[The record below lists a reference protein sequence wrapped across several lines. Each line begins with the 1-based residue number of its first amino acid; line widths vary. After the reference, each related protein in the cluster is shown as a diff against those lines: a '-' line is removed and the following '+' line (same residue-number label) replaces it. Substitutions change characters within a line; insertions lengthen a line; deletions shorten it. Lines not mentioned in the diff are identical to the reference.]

1 MASGSFN
8 LSDNQA
14 YQWAWVY
21 YEESNVNI
29 STNTSTI
36 TVWVYFRRTNNGY
49 TSSGT
54 MNTTVTVDSATQ
66 TESISFSN
74 NGTTDTLLFARAF
87 NNISHNPDGSKS
99 VFISVTAT
107 GNQGFSGSG
116 STTVSLDTIPRQ
128 ATLTAAPDFNDEGN
142 PTISYSNP
150 AGNAVTALDACISF
164 TGATANIAYRAVSKT
179 GSSYTFN
186 LTAAERIKL
195 RQWVTAGS
203 SSREV
208 TFFLR
213 TNIGG
218 TIYYSTIKKTVTII
232 NDTPTLSSTV
242 EITDDLTKEL
252 TGNSNTIIKNVS
264 TVNYAINAA
273 AYKEA
278 AINGQWVLNN
288 GVYKYENT
296 GTFTNLQSGYFLFA
310 ASDNRGRHIRK
321 EITKSFVDYVKLT
334 CNAEVNIALV
344 SEALANITIK
354 IYGNYFNNTFG
365 AITND
370 IALAYRYKT
379 ESGNYGEWVNLTTS
393 LTPTFSGNT
402 YELTVTIENL
412 DYKNAYTIQCAASDK
427 VTYIES
433 AETTIK
439 AVPVFD
445 WGKEDFNFNV
455 PISIQNQPV
464 EDFLI
469 ERDTSGIWTYE
480 KWASGKAVCYGKKN
494 YGTMAT
500 HAWGYLFETDGMN
513 IDFPSGLFIENPQV
527 MHIDFLYGGGIGGF
541 IERGAVVPTKDSIGE
556 FCVARASQLTYSNLT
571 IGFYIVGKWK

>member
-14 YQWAWVY
+14 YQWAWVTY
-21 YEESNVNI
+21 SESAPSIANNDSALTVN
-29 STNTSTI
+29 
-36 TVWVYFRRTNNGY
+36 VYFRRSNNGY

-54 MNTTVTVDSATQ
+54 MSTSVTVDGATKA
-66 TESISFSN
+66 ESKNFSN
-74 NGTTDTLLFARAF
+74 NGTADSLVFSQTFTG
-87 NNISHNPDGSKS
+87 IKHNPDGSKS
-99 VFISVTAT
+99 VSISVTAT
-107 GNQGFSGSG
+107 GNQGFSSSG
-116 STTVSLDTIPRQ
+116 STNISLDPIPRQ
-128 ATLTAAPDFNDEGN
+128 ATLTAAPNFNDEEN
-142 PTISYSNP
+142 PTITYSNP

-164 TGATANIAYRAVSKT
+164 TGAVDDIGYRAVSKT

-186 LTAAERIKL
+186 LTADERKKL

-203 SSREV
+203 NSREV
-208 TFFLR
+208 IFFLS

-296 GTFTNLQSGYFLFA
+296 GTFADVQSGYFLFA
-310 ASDNRGRHIRK
+310 ASDNRGRHIRA
-321 EITKSFVDYVKLT
+321 EINKNFIDYVKLT
-334 CNAEVNIALV
+334 CNADINIALT
-344 SEALANITIK
+344 SEELATITIK

-379 ESGNYGEWVNLTTS
+379 ESGDYGAWVHPTAS
-393 LTPTFSGNT
+393 VTPTFSGNT

-412 DYKNAYTIQCAASDK
+412 DYRNAYTIQCAASDK
-427 VTYIES
+427 VAYIES
-433 AETTIK
+433 VEKTIK

-445 WGKEDFNFNV
+445 WGKNDFNFNV
-455 PISIQNQPV
+455 PVKIQGTPLDYIV
-464 EDFLI
+464 EQGSADY
-469 ERDTSGIWTYE
+469 WYYE
-480 KWASGKAVCYGKKN
+480 KWSNGIARLWGSTTA
-494 YGTMAT
+494 TMANT
-500 HAWGYLFETDGMN
+500 YVLGIYKALPFTLTGWISATGTINDAWQNAYKGIAANLKIECFNDGCN
-513 IDFPSGLFIENPQV
+513 VWVHNSNGSFDSGDTASVSI
-527 MHIDFLYGGGIGGF
+527 HIIG
-541 IERGAVVPTKDSIGE
+541 T
-556 FCVARASQLTYSNLT
+556 
-571 IGFYIVGKWK
+571 WK